1 MGDVNL
7 SRDSMQEAAMDWKYL
22 YMNFDGRIA
31 RKDWWIGIAIIFV
44 VSLIIS
50 ALVGNQGI
58 IQFVIGIVL
67 FIGGLS
73 LHIKRFHDR
82 GKSGWWVLVF
92 LIPIIGFIWMIVEM
106 GILEGDAD
114 ANEYGPAT
122 T

>member
-1 MGDVNL
+1 
-7 SRDSMQEAAMDWKYL
+7 MDWKYL
-22 YMNFDGRIA
+22 YLNFDGRIA
-31 RKDWWIGIAIIFV
+31 RKDWWIGIIIIVV

-50 ALVGNQGI
+50 ALIGNQGLV
-58 IQFVIGIVL
+58 QFVIAILL

-92 LIPIIGFIWMIVEM
+92 FIPVIGFIWMIVEM

-114 ANEYGPAT
+114 ANEYGSAT

>member
-1 MGDVNL
+1 
-7 SRDSMQEAAMDWKYL
+7 MDWKYL
-22 YMNFDGRIA
+22 YTNFDGWIA

-50 ALVGNQGI
+50 ALIGNQGLV
-58 IQFVIGIVL
+58 QFVIAILL

-73 LHIKRFHDR
+73 LHIKRFRDR

-92 LIPIIGFIWMIVEM
+92 LIPVIGFIWMIVEM
-106 GILEGDAD
+106 GILEGDAE